1 MPPELVRQ
9 VYFRAGNP
17 HGVGCCWHC
26 GCFLQWDA
34 SAPRTWHVDHW
45 PVARRDIVNQ
55 VLVGVRDPQQRDN
68 LVPACIPCNTSH
80 RHEVRRWYWL
90 GRSQPPVT
98 AKHLLTAATAAAA
111 LLLAALLLR

>member
-1 MPPELVRQ
+1 MHPELVRQ

-17 HGVGCCWHC
+17 HGIGRCWHC
-26 GCFLQWDA
+26 GCSLPWDPG
-34 SAPRTWHVDHW
+34 APRTWHVDHW
-45 PVARRDIVNQ
+45 PVARRDIVDQ

-80 RHEVRRWYWL
+80 KYEIRRWYWL

-98 AKHLLTAATAAAA
+98 SRRLLLAAVA
-111 LLLAALLLR
+111 LLLAALILR